1 MGGPLRQLYII
12 LWKDVYVKQLKR
24 QVVWTLLELA
34 FTAAAMYG
42 IGKDG
47 LELSFGNPVLEEVFP
62 REQPLQLWNLS
73 VARILYTPNVP
84 LLAEVIQKVR
94 EDLSITV
101 AEPVGSDDDLD
112 DLVESGFDYGS
123 VVGVAF
129 ENDLSDL
136 NNLPDELRYRVRA
149 PGPRF
154 DVHVR
159 YWKMLEVPGPLN
171 LAATGEMR
179 SLLPLQYSLERHLL
193 QQIWEAKFGER
204 PASAQLQMQRFPYPA
219 YYPENFNTT
228 YSRLVFR
235 FGVGFLLP
243 FASVVAKITDEK
255 CSGMRELLSIAG
267 TSELVYWGSHFLS
280 SSFSALLLSCVCMLF
295 LYVFGSD
302 PVLGYSDPL
311 LVLVV
316 LVNFN
321 SLAILHAMFI
331 SVLLTSSRLSIIVSM
346 MYWICSIAF
355 PYLMLQN
362 PLGRGY
368 YLRSRASKIITSV
381 SPGMGLHWAFMVI
394 ERFERFRGGVH
405 WGNMREYDST
415 LDNVSLSELLV
426 VNVCTCFLMV
436 FLIWYADNI
445 IPWGPGIH
453 KPPWFPFLRSY
464 WLPQPARNVKIR
476 QSVDP
481 TLFESDPQ
489 DLNPAI
495 QVISLKK
502 FYRNFLLQRINL
514 KIYRHQITV
523 LTGPAGSGK
532 STMIK
537 MITGL
542 VPPSSGQIIVDN
554 YDVVLHTE
562 EARERIAYC
571 PADNVLFDE
580 LTVEEHLIFFAM
592 LKGLSASKIRVE
604 INLLL
609 TDIQM
614 SAYMSYRPSTLS
626 DGMKRL
632 LCVAITLLVASK
644 SKIMVFDEPTA
655 TMDPH
660 SQREVWELLLKA
672 RRHCCILLT
681 TQNLREA
688 DVLGDKVG
696 IMNKGLL
703 WCSGSP
709 GFLRERF
716 RAGYNIRIAKE
727 PGCDTAAV
735 ETVLRR
741 HIPRAAVKND
751 SNAEAEFAMGAN
763 PGNRRLTAMFKEL
776 DRERRNLKIG
786 AMSVAMSSLDEVL
799 DKVVHDP
806 TFQSGIETCTPAHT
820 DDEPVYRATKEPGSR
835 SCARQLAWLLKKRFY
850 IWLRDWNP
858 PVVRW
863 VVPVCVL
870 LLATHLQRQ
879 FSEEDIVSSN
889 FYKDRLQYT
898 IRALHVPSPL
908 SFVSANRSRGDPV
921 VRHLRKLFA
930 EEDVRPVYIGSDH
943 TSSRLLDYAE
953 EYPRLYNYRMLFGVV
968 FTANSTPTLWYNG
981 QCPHAAPLLVNLYH
995 SAVLR
1000 NITDQPA
1007 ARFVLVSHPY
1017 SNETGRHGR
1026 GGADEKR
1033 DLQQLLQSKLFFGGV
1048 PLSADT
1054 LVVEVL
1060 MGIFVPL
1067 ALCFHAASFVVFPI
1081 TELCSEFKRLQL
1093 MTGVSGIV
1101 YWLSN
1106 FVFDTALAAACAFV
1120 FVPTIC
1126 FSHRYLKRPEYIAV
1140 LSMLFLAHG
1149 LSMVPFCYVVS
1160 SHFKDS
1166 SFGFSIMVIFIFFTG
1181 LVGAL
1186 EAVIV
1191 HFTLTV
1197 AEARLLSLVPQALD
1211 ILFRGVPT
1219 FTLTRGIAQLLRL
1232 RRENDICEAGEEQL
1246 AIACRTVDLSHTTS
1260 LKYCCNALPTRN
1272 ASSVNIVDGGRRTMI
1287 QPYELSCAVMIEVYV
1302 MLVEAVVL
1310 LAFVAF
1316 MDATP
1321 YHRLRRKVLAR
1332 FRRREDRALSPDR
1345 DEGPRLATSPLDSD
1359 VAHESAVVEKLASE
1373 PKSPEYALVVRKL
1386 TKSFGPCRGVN
1397 NVSFALK
1404 RGQCLGIIGVTG
1416 SGKTKLMQLL
1426 TATSE
1431 CSSGDVYIGSWS
1443 LLRTPRE
1450 YASNIGYCP
1459 EALDLPEHLTGREV
1473 IELICVLRGF
1483 RLDDTATM
1491 ANNLLHVME
1500 LSKVANVIVKH
1511 YAPGDKR
1518 KLCIAIALAG
1528 LPRVI
1533 LLDEPSTGVDV
1544 AAQAQIRRS
1553 LSIIRESTDCAIL
1566 LTSNS
1571 MQQCEVLCDRIG
1583 ILLAGQLECIGT
1595 VDELKSKFG
1604 RGYTIIIR
1612 LRQESADDSD
1622 YHEDLTN
1629 DMKGQFHGCHLEH
1642 CCQPG
1647 KSLNPV
1653 QLTLEQKTVLSAV
1666 LAGRSVFFTGGAG
1679 TGKSYLLRHILSSL
1693 PPQDAFATAT
1703 TGIAA
1708 AQIGGTTLHSFAGV
1722 GTGMATVEV
1731 MMQRAM
1737 RPPWVNQWRRCKVL
1751 VVDEVSMLD
1760 GRFFHKLE
1768 RVARL
1773 VRRSDRPFG
1782 GIQLVLC
1789 GDFLQLPPV
1798 SRKEEPAPV
1807 FCFQTSAWRQCIHI
1821 TLELKQVHRQSDPRF
1836 ISLLQQ
1842 VRVGSCP
1849 DWVEEVLK
1857 KTASR
1862 CLETG
1867 DIVATRLSTHT
1878 DDVDFMN
1885 QRCFDQLPSSPRI
1898 FKAID
1903 SEGSPADLLE
1913 ACAPSTLSLK
1923 VGTQV
1928 MLTKNTQVRAGLANG
1943 SRGVV
1948 VGFDSASGDPIV
1960 QFVNS
1965 CKQTITKERWAIRTG
1980 PEGLVRAH

>member
-1 MGGPLRQLYII
+1 MGGSLRQLYII

-24 QVVWTLLELA
+24 HVVWTLLELA
-34 FTAAAMYG
+34 FTAVAMYG

-73 VARILYTPNVP
+73 VARILYTPDVP

-94 EDLSITV
+94 DDLSITV
-101 AEPVGSDDDLD
+101 AEPVASDDDLD

-136 NNLPDELRYRVRA
+136 NNLPGELRYRVRA

-154 DVHVR
+154 DVRVR
-159 YWKMLEVPGPLN
+159 YWKMLEVPGPLD

-193 QQIWEAKFGER
+193 QQIWEAKFGEP

-331 SVLLTSSRLSIIVSM
+331 SVLLTSSRLSIIFSM

-464 WLPQPARNVKIR
+464 WLPQPARNVRIR

-592 LKGLSASKIRVE
+592 LKGLSASRIRVE

-614 SAYMSYRPSTLS
+614 SAYMSYRPSTMS

-735 ETVLRR
+735 EAVLRR
-741 HIPRAAVKND
+741 HIPHAAVKND
-751 SNAEAEFAMGAN
+751 SNTEAEFAMGAN

-799 DKVVHDP
+799 DKVGYVLIEGRGGGGFKEVLGSLRCCLNTIAVIGKYAVLLIMYVTKLPAITTLSCTTYLAGPVKLLTAAFSPRGCFWYVLEKSIKLKLTLKKTIRSSMTSASYSPCLSLPLYSLWLGFNANCHVTLPTSMFFFLHVSEKKRRKKLAQLHSSNCFVPANSQVIHDP
-806 TFQSGIETCTPAHT
+806 TFQSGIETGTPVHT
-820 DDEPVYRATKEPGSR
+820 DDEPIYRATKEPGSR
-835 SCARQLAWLLKKRFY
+835 TCARQLAWLLKKRFY

-870 LLATHLQRQ
+870 LLATHLQRL
-879 FSEEDIVSSN
+879 FSEEDIVSSD

-898 IRALHVPSPL
+898 IRALHVSSPL

-921 VRHLRKLFA
+921 ARHLRKLFA
-930 EEDVRPVYIGSDH
+930 EEDIRPVYIGSDH

-953 EYPRLYNYRMLFGVV
+953 EHPRIYNYRMLFGIV
-968 FTANSTPTLWYNG
+968 FMANSTPTLWYNG

-1017 SNETGRHGR
+1017 SNETGRHR
-1026 GGADEKR
+1026 GGADEKQ

-1081 TELCSEFKRLQL
+1081 TELCGEFKRLQL

-1101 YWLSN
+1101 YWFSN

-1126 FSHRYLKRPEYIAV
+1126 FSHRYLKRPEYIGEYSTHSVHSCTSPRLPQKSLLSNRNGFCDSDGVTMACLCPVAV

-1160 SHFKDS
+1160 THFKDS

-1197 AEARLLSLVPQALD
+1197 AEARLLSLVPRALD

-1246 AIACRTVDLSHTTS
+1246 AIACRTVDLSHTVS
-1260 LKYCCNALPTRN
+1260 LKHCCNALPTRN
-1272 ASSVNIVDGGRRTMI
+1272 ASSANIVDGGRRTMI
-1287 QPYELSCAVMIEVYV
+1287 QPYDLSCAVMIEVYV

-1316 MDATP
+1316 MDAAP

-1332 FRRREDRALSPDR
+1332 FRRREDPALSPNH

-1459 EALDLPEHLTGREV
+1459 EALGLPEHLTGREV

-1483 RLDDTATM
+1483 RLDDTAAM
-1491 ANNLLHVME
+1491 ANNLLRVME
-1500 LSKVANVIVKH
+1500 LPKVANVIVKH
-1511 YAPGDKR
+1511 YTPGDKR

-1528 LPRVI
+1528 LPSVI

-1642 CCQPG
+1642 CCQG
-1647 KSLNPV
+1647 VLEYRIIATYTTWSEMFSKMVAIQKKYRFKEFYVSDT
-1653 QLTLEQKTVLSAV
+1653 TLEQIFVSYARKQIN
-1666 LAGRSVFFTGGAG
+1666 FT
-1679 TGKSYLLRHILSSL
+1679 K
-1693 PPQDAFATAT
+1693 
-1703 TGIAA
+1703 
-1708 AQIGGTTLHSFAGV
+1708 
-1722 GTGMATVEV
+1722 
-1731 MMQRAM
+1731 AM
-1737 RPPWVNQWRRCKVL
+1737 N
-1751 VVDEVSMLD
+1751 S
-1760 GRFFHKLE
+1760 
-1768 RVARL
+1768 
-1773 VRRSDRPFG
+1773 
-1782 GIQLVLC
+1782 
-1789 GDFLQLPPV
+1789 
-1798 SRKEEPAPV
+1798 
-1807 FCFQTSAWRQCIHI
+1807 TS
-1821 TLELKQVHRQSDPRF
+1821 
-1836 ISLLQQ
+1836 
-1842 VRVGSCP
+1842 
-1849 DWVEEVLK
+1849 
-1857 KTASR
+1857 
-1862 CLETG
+1862 
-1867 DIVATRLSTHT
+1867 
-1878 DDVDFMN
+1878 
-1885 QRCFDQLPSSPRI
+1885 
-1898 FKAID
+1898 
-1903 SEGSPADLLE
+1903 
-1913 ACAPSTLSLK
+1913 
-1923 VGTQV
+1923 
-1928 MLTKNTQVRAGLANG
+1928 
-1943 SRGVV
+1943 
-1948 VGFDSASGDPIV
+1948 
-1960 QFVNS
+1960 
-1965 CKQTITKERWAIRTG
+1965 
-1980 PEGLVRAH
+1980 

>member
-1 MGGPLRQLYII
+1 MYNSTVKAARKQGTITDFVENATQMPSSDRGFSVLGPPYTLIQQPSVRCCRVPEMGGPLRQLYII
-12 LWKDVYVKQLKR
+12 LWKDVYVKQMR
-24 QVVWTLLELA
+24 RHVVWTLLELA
-34 FTAAAMYG
+34 FTAVSMYG

-47 LELSFGNPVLEEVFP
+47 LEVRFGNPVLEEVFP

-73 VARILYTPNVP
+73 VARILYTPDVP

-101 AEPVGSDDDLD
+101 AEPVASDDDLD
-112 DLVESGFDYGS
+112 DLVESGFDHGS

-129 ENDLSDL
+129 ENDLSDP

-159 YWKMLEVPGPLN
+159 YWKMLEVPGPLD

-193 QQIWEAKFGER
+193 HHIWVAKFGE
-204 PASAQLQMQRFPYPA
+204 PTASAQLQMQRFPYPA

-255 CSGMRELLSIAG
+255 CSGIRELLSISG

-280 SSFSALLLSCVCMLF
+280 SSFSALLLSSVCMLF

-316 LVNFN
+316 LINFN

-331 SVLLTSSRLSIIVSM
+331 SVLLTSSRLSIIFSM

-394 ERFERFRGGVH
+394 ERFERFRGGVN
-405 WGNMREYDST
+405 WSNMREYDST

-436 FLIWYADNI
+436 FLIWYTDNI

-464 WLPQPARNVKIR
+464 WLPQPARNVRIR
-476 QSVDP
+476 QSADP

-489 DLNPAI
+489 DVNPAI

-502 FYRNFLLQRINL
+502 FYRNFLLQHINL

-542 VPPSSGQIIVDN
+542 VPPSSGVIIVDN

-592 LKGLSASKIRVE
+592 LKGLSTSRIRLE

-614 SAYMSYRPSTLS
+614 SAYLSYRPSTMS

-644 SKIMVFDEPTA
+644 CKIMIFDEPTA

-703 WCSGSP
+703 WCTGSP

-735 ETVLRR
+735 ESLLRR
-741 HIPRAAVKND
+741 HIAHAVVKND
-751 SNAEAEFAMGAN
+751 SNTEAEFAMGAN

-806 TFQSGIETCTPAHT
+806 TFQSGIETGTPVHT
-820 DDEPVYRATKEPGSR
+820 ENEPVYKATKEPDSR
-835 SCARQLAWLLKKRFY
+835 TCARQLAWLLKKRFY
-850 IWLRDWNP
+850 IWLRDWHP

-870 LLATHLQRQ
+870 LLATHLQRL
-879 FSEEDIVSSN
+879 FSEDDFVSSD

-908 SFVSANRSRGDPV
+908 NFISTNRSRGDPV

-930 EEDVRPVYIGSDH
+930 EEDIRSVYIGSDH

-953 EYPRLYNYRMLFGVV
+953 ENPRIYNYRMLFGVV
-968 FTANSTPTLWYNG
+968 FMANRTPTLWYNG

-995 SAVLR
+995 SALLR
-1000 NITDQPA
+1000 NITDHPA
-1007 ARFVLVSHPY
+1007 ARFVLINHPY
-1017 SNETGRHGR
+1017 SNETGRHR
-1026 GGADEKR
+1026 GGADEKQ
-1033 DLQQLLQSKLFFGGV
+1033 DLQQVLQSKLFFAGI
-1048 PLSADT
+1048 PLNADA

-1060 MGIFVPL
+1060 MGIFMPL

-1081 TELCSEFKRLQL
+1081 TEMCSEFKHLQL

-1106 FVFDTALAAACAFV
+1106 FIFDTALAASCAFV

-1126 FSHRYLKRPEYIAV
+1126 FSHRYLRRPEYIAV
-1140 LSMLFLAHG
+1140 LSVLFLAHG

-1160 SHFKDS
+1160 THFKDS

-1186 EAVIV
+1186 ETVIV

-1197 AEARLLSLVPQALD
+1197 AEARLLSLVPWVLD
-1211 ILFRGVPT
+1211 ILFRSVPT
-1219 FTLTRGIAQLLRL
+1219 FTLTRGIAQLQRL
-1232 RRENDICEAGEEQL
+1232 KRENDICEAGEEQL
-1246 AIACRTVDLSHTTS
+1246 AIACRTIDLSHTIS
-1260 LKYCCNALPTRN
+1260 LKYCCNALPSRN
-1272 ASSVNIVDGGRRTMI
+1272 SSSMNIVDGGRRTMV
-1287 QPYELSCAVMIEVYV
+1287 QPYELSCAAMIEVYV

-1316 MDATP
+1316 MDAPP
-1321 YHRLRRKVLAR
+1321 YARLRRKVIAQ
-1332 FRRREDRALSPDR
+1332 FHRREDTVLSLEH

-1359 VAHESAVVEKLASE
+1359 VTHESAMVEKLVSE
-1373 PKSPEYALVVRKL
+1373 PKPHEYALVVRKL

-1404 RGQCLGIIGVTG
+1404 RRQCLGIIGVTG

-1426 TATSE
+1426 TATSK
-1431 CSSGDVYIGSWS
+1431 CSSGDAYIGSWS
-1443 LLRTPRE
+1443 LLRTPAE

-1459 EALDLPEHLTGREV
+1459 EALGLPEHLTGREI
-1473 IELICVLRGF
+1473 IELICVLRGY

-1491 ANNLLHVME
+1491 AKNLLQVME
-1500 LSKVANVIVKH
+1500 LSKVANVIAKNYTPSGWLSQPVPYFSSLH
-1511 YAPGDKR
+1511 IVMRVPANKR
-1518 KLCIAIALAG
+1518 KLSIARPLAG
-1528 LPRVI
+1528 LPSVI

-1544 AAQAQIRRS
+1544 AARAQIRRS
-1553 LSIIRESTDCAIL
+1553 LSIIREATDCAIL
-1566 LTSNS
+1566 LTSNRFVRPVY
-1571 MQQCEVLCDRIG
+1571 E
-1583 ILLAGQLECIGT
+1583 A
-1595 VDELKSKFG
+1595 VD
-1604 RGYTIIIR
+1604 
-1612 LRQESADDSD
+1612 
-1622 YHEDLTN
+1622 
-1629 DMKGQFHGCHLEH
+1629 
-1642 CCQPG
+1642 
-1647 KSLNPV
+1647 
-1653 QLTLEQKTVLSAV
+1653 
-1666 LAGRSVFFTGGAG
+1666 
-1679 TGKSYLLRHILSSL
+1679 
-1693 PPQDAFATAT
+1693 
-1703 TGIAA
+1703 
-1708 AQIGGTTLHSFAGV
+1708 
-1722 GTGMATVEV
+1722 GMAATK
-1731 MMQRAM
+1731 A
-1737 RPPWVNQWRRCKVL
+1737 
-1751 VVDEVSMLD
+1751 LD
-1760 GRFFHKLE
+1760 PL
-1768 RVARL
+1768 
-1773 VRRSDRPFG
+1773 
-1782 GIQLVLC
+1782 
-1789 GDFLQLPPV
+1789 
-1798 SRKEEPAPV
+1798 
-1807 FCFQTSAWRQCIHI
+1807 
-1821 TLELKQVHRQSDPRF
+1821 
-1836 ISLLQQ
+1836 
-1842 VRVGSCP
+1842 
-1849 DWVEEVLK
+1849 
-1857 KTASR
+1857 
-1862 CLETG
+1862 
-1867 DIVATRLSTHT
+1867 
-1878 DDVDFMN
+1878 
-1885 QRCFDQLPSSPRI
+1885 
-1898 FKAID
+1898 
-1903 SEGSPADLLE
+1903 
-1913 ACAPSTLSLK
+1913 
-1923 VGTQV
+1923 
-1928 MLTKNTQVRAGLANG
+1928 
-1943 SRGVV
+1943 
-1948 VGFDSASGDPIV
+1948 
-1960 QFVNS
+1960 
-1965 CKQTITKERWAIRTG
+1965 
-1980 PEGLVRAH
+1980 